1 MKKLLIILIFLSPLL
16 IQAQGFQVNLQG
28 QKQQSMGGTGTGVA
42 LDEASIFFNP
52 GAVSHLE
59 KNGVSLGISPTIANS
74 TFEHSTSQSQA
85 RSQSPVSTPFTGYA
99 VFGAEESKLKFGL
112 GVYTPFGSTMKW
124 EDGWVG
130 RFQLTKLQ
138 LFSVFIQPTVSY
150 KISDKI
156 GIGAGFVYGIG
167 KIDLRK
173 DLPPPVTFDDGT
185 PGSAKLTGNA
195 NGIGF
200 NAGIYLKPIEKL
212 SIGIT
217 YRSQVNMK
225 VKNGNAEFNVPGSL
239 SSSFPSGPFS
249 SSLPLPQVLSIGFGI
264 TPIEKLLITADVNF
278 IGWSAYKELAFDYE
292 KNTSSLQDTKSA
304 RNYKNTFAF
313 RLGGQY
319 NVKENLRVRAGIAY
333 QLTPVQDGYV
343 TPEVPDANKISY
355 TAGIGYK
362 FADKLTVDA
371 SFTFENFAKRT
382 DTNKENNFPG
392 TYKTYIAIPGISLTY
407 NF

>member
-1 MKKLLIILIFLSPLL
+1 MKKLLIILIFLSPFLA
-16 IQAQGFQVNLQG
+16 QAQGFQVNLQG

-42 LDEASIFFNP
+42 LDEASVFFNP

-74 TFEHSTSQSQA
+74 TFESSSSQTQN
-85 RSQSPVSTPFTGYA
+85 RTNSPVSTPFTGYA
-99 VFGAEESKLKFGL
+99 VFGREESKFKFGL
-112 GVYTPFGSTMKW
+112 GVYTPFGSTIKW
-124 EDGWVG
+124 EDGWAG

-167 KIDLRK
+167 KIDLRR
-173 DLPPPVTFDDGT
+173 DLPIVDGN
-185 PGSAKLTGNA
+185 GNYSSAKLTGNA
-195 NGIGF
+195 SGIGF

-225 VKNGNAEFNVPGSL
+225 VNNGNAEFTVPGSL
-239 SSSFPSGPFS
+239 SSSFPSGPFT
-249 SSLPLPQVLSIGFGI
+249 SSLPLPQVISIGVGV

-292 KNTSSLQDTKSA
+292 NNTSSLQDTKSV
-304 RNYKNTFAF
+304 RNYKDTYAF

-319 NVKENLRVRAGIAY
+319 SVKENLRVRAGIAY

-371 SFTFENFAKRT
+371 SFTFEDYAKRT
-382 DTNKENNFPG
+382 DTNKESNFSG
-392 TYKTYIAIPGISLTY
+392 SYKTYIAIPGISLTY

>member
-1 MKKLLIILIFLSPLL
+1 MKKLMIILISLAPFLS
-16 IQAQGFQVNLQG
+16 QAQGFQVNLQG
-28 QKQQSMGGTGTGVA
+28 QKQQAMGGTGTGVA
-42 LDEASIFFNP
+42 LDEASVFYNP

-74 TFEHSTSQSQA
+74 TFELSNSQTQN
-85 RSQSPVSTPFTGYA
+85 RTKSPVSTPFTGYA
-99 VFGAEESKLKFGL
+99 VFGKQDSKLKLGL
-112 GVYTPFGSTMKW
+112 GVYTPFGSTIKW
-124 EDGWVG
+124 EDGWAG

-150 KISDKI
+150 KISDKV
-156 GIGAGFVYGIG
+156 GIGAGFVYGLG
-167 KIDLRK
+167 KIDLSR
-173 DLPPPVTFDDGT
+173 DLPVTYPDGSY
-185 PGSAKLTGNA
+185 GSARLTGNA
-195 NGIGF
+195 SGIGF
-200 NAGIYLKPIEKL
+200 NAGIYLKPTEKL

-225 VKNGNAEFNVPGSL
+225 VNNGNAEFTVPGSL
-239 SSSFPSGPFS
+239 SSNFPNGAFS
-249 SSLPLPQVLSIGFGI
+249 SSLPLPQVISIGVGVK
-264 TPIEKLLITADVNF
+264 PIEKLLITADVNF
-278 IGWSAYKELAFDYE
+278 IGWSAYKELAFDYD
-292 KNTSSLQDTKSA
+292 KNTSTLQDTKEA
-304 RNYKNTFAF
+304 RNYKDTYAF

-319 NVKENLRVRAGIAY
+319 DVKENFRVRAGIAY

-382 DTNKENNFPG
+382 DTNMQNNFSG

>member
-1 MKKLLIILIFLSPLL
+1 MKKLLIILIFLSPFLV
-16 IQAQGFQVNLQG
+16 QAQGFQVNLQG
-28 QKQQSMGGTGTGVA
+28 QKQQSMGGTGTGTA
-42 LDEASIFFNP
+42 LDEASVFFNP

-59 KNGVSLGISPTIANS
+59 KNGVSLGISPTIAHS
-74 TFEHSTSQSQA
+74 TFESSSNQSQA
-85 RSQSPVSTPFTGYA
+85 RSNSPVSTPFTGYG
-99 VFGAEESKLKFGL
+99 VFGKADSKLKFGL

-124 EDGWVG
+124 EDGWSG

-150 KISDKI
+150 KINDVI
-156 GIGAGFVYGIG
+156 GIGGGFVYGIG
-167 KIDLRK
+167 KIDLRR
-173 DLPPPVTFDDGT
+173 DLPVIDANGNY
-185 PGSAKLTGNA
+185 GSAKLTGNA
-195 NGIGF
+195 SGVGF
-200 NAGIYLKPIEKL
+200 NVGIYLKPIEKL

-217 YRSQVNMK
+217 YRSKVNMK
-225 VKNGNAEFNVPGSL
+225 VNNGQAEFTVPGSL
-239 SSSFPSGPFS
+239 SSNFPNGAFS
-249 SSLPLPQVLSIGFGI
+249 SSLPLPAVLSVGLGLKP
-264 TPIEKLLITADVNF
+264 TDKLLISADVNL
-278 IGWSAYKELAFDYE
+278 IGWSAYKELSFDYE
-292 KNTSSLQDTKSA
+292 KNTSTLQDTKSQ

-319 NVKENLRVRAGIAY
+319 NINDNFRVRTGIAY

-371 SFTFENFAKRT
+371 SFTFEDFAKRT
-382 DTNKENNFPG
+382 DTNKESNFSG

>member
-16 IQAQGFQVNLQG
+16 VQAQGFQVNLQG
-28 QKQQSMGGTGTGVA
+28 QKQQSMGGTGTGTA
-42 LDEASIFFNP
+42 LDEASVFFNP

-59 KNGVSLGISPTIANS
+59 KNGVSVGISPTIAHS
-74 TFEHSTSQSQA
+74 TFESSNSQSQA
-85 RSQSPVSTPFTGYA
+85 RSNSPVSTPFTGYG
-99 VFGAEESKLKFGL
+99 VFGKAESNLKFGL

-124 EDGWVG
+124 EDGWAG

-150 KISDKI
+150 KINDKI

-167 KIDLRK
+167 KIDLRR
-173 DLPPPVTFDDGT
+173 DLPVIDANGNY
-185 PGSAKLTGNA
+185 GSAKLTGNA
-195 NGIGF
+195 SGIGF

-225 VKNGNAEFNVPGSL
+225 VNNGNAEFTVPGAL
-239 SSSFPSGPFS
+239 SSNFPNGAFS
-249 SSLPLPQVLSIGFGI
+249 SSLPLPEVLSIGVGV

-278 IGWSAYKELAFDYE
+278 IGWSAYKELSFDYE
-292 KNTSSLQDTKSA
+292 KNTSTLQDTKSE
-304 RNYKNTFAF
+304 RNYKDTYAF

-319 NVKENLRVRAGIAY
+319 SIKENFRVRAGIAY
-333 QLTPVQDGYV
+333 QLTPVKDGYV
-343 TPEVPDANKISY
+343 TPEVPDADKISY

-371 SFTFENFAKRT
+371 SFTFEDFSKRT
-382 DTNKENNFPG
+382 DTNKETNFSG
-392 TYKTYIAIPGISLTY
+392 TYKTYIAVPGISLTY

>member
-1 MKKLLIILIFLSPLL
+1 MKKLMIILLSLSPFLVK
-16 IQAQGFQVNLQG
+16 AQGFQVNLQG
-28 QKQQSMGGTGTGVA
+28 QKQQAMGGTGTGVA
-42 LDEASIFFNP
+42 LDEAAVFFNP

-74 TFEHSTSQSQA
+74 TFESSTSQTQN
-85 RSQSPVSTPFTGYA
+85 RSNSPVSTPFTGYA
-99 VFGAEESKLKFGL
+99 VYGKQDSKFKFGL

-124 EDGWVG
+124 EDGWAG
-130 RFQLTKLQ
+130 RYQLTKLQ

-167 KIDLRK
+167 KIDLRR
-173 DLPPPVTFDDGT
+173 DIPVFYPDGS

-195 NGIGF
+195 SGVGF
-200 NAGIYLKPIEKL
+200 NVGVYIKPIEKV

-225 VKNGNAEFNVPGSL
+225 VNNGNAEFTVPQSA
-239 SSSFPSGPFS
+239 SSNFPNGPFS
-249 SSLPLPQVLSIGFGI
+249 SSLPLPQVISIGVGV

-292 KNTSSLQDTKSA
+292 KNTTALQDTKSE
-304 RNYKNTFAF
+304 RNYKDTYAF

-319 NVKENLRVRAGIAY
+319 SVKENFRVRAGIAY
-333 QLTPVQDGYV
+333 QLTPVRDGYV

-362 FADKLTVDA
+362 FADKLTLDA
-371 SFTFENFAKRT
+371 SFTFEDFSKRT
-382 DTNKENNFPG
+382 DTNKESNFSG
-392 TYKTYIAIPGISLTY
+392 TYKTYIAVPGISLTY

>member
-1 MKKLLIILIFLSPLL
+1 MKKLLIILISLSPFLAH
-16 IQAQGFQVNLQG
+16 AQGFQVNLQG
-28 QKQQSMGGTGTGVA
+28 QKQQAMGGTGTGMA
-42 LDEASIFFNP
+42 LDEASVFYNP

-59 KNGVSLGISPTIANS
+59 KNGVSLGISPTIAHS
-74 TFEHSTSQSQA
+74 TFELSNTQTQN
-85 RSQSPVSTPFTGYA
+85 RTKSPVSTPFTGYA
-99 VFGAEESKLKFGL
+99 VFGKQDSKLKLGL
-112 GVYTPFGSTMKW
+112 GVYTPFGSTIKW
-124 EDGWVG
+124 EDGWAG

-150 KISDKI
+150 KISDKV

-167 KIDLRK
+167 KIDLSR
-173 DLPPPVTFDDGT
+173 DLPIIDANGNY
-185 PGSAKLTGNA
+185 GSARLTGNA
-195 NGIGF
+195 SGVGF
-200 NAGIYLKPIEKL
+200 NAGIYLKPSEKI

-225 VKNGNAEFNVPGSL
+225 INKGNAEFKVPPSASSNFPNGS
-239 SSSFPSGPFS
+239 FT
-249 SSLPLPQVLSIGFGI
+249 SSLPLPQVISIGVGLK
-264 TPIEKLLITADVNF
+264 PIEKLLITADVNF
-278 IGWSAYKELAFDYE
+278 IGWSAYKELAFDYD
-292 KNTSSLQDTKSA
+292 KNTSALQDTRSE
-304 RNYKNTFAF
+304 RNYKNTYAF

-319 NVKENLRVRAGIAY
+319 SVKENFRIRTGIAY

-355 TAGIGYK
+355 TAGLGYK
-362 FADKLTVDA
+362 FADKLTVDV

-382 DTNKENNFPG
+382 DTNKESNFSG

>member
-1 MKKLLIILIFLSPLL
+1 MKKLLIILIFLSPILV
-16 IQAQGFQVNLQG
+16 QAQGFQVNLQG

-42 LDEASIFFNP
+42 LDEASVFFNP

-74 TFEHSTSQSQA
+74 TYASSTNQS
-85 RSQSPVSTPFTGYA
+85 RDRTNSPVSTPFTGYA
-99 VFGAEESKLKFGL
+99 VYGPQDSKFKFGL
-112 GVYTPFGSTMKW
+112 GVYTPFGSTIKW
-124 EDGWVG
+124 QDNWAGHL
-130 RFQLTKLQ
+130 QLTKLQ

-150 KISDKI
+150 KINDKI
-156 GIGAGFVYGIG
+156 GVGAGFVYGIG
-167 KIDLRK
+167 KINLSK
-173 DLPPPVTFDDGT
+173 DIPITNSDGNFS
-185 PGSAKLTGNA
+185 SATLKGNA

-200 NAGIYLKPIEKL
+200 NVGVYLKPIEKL
-212 SIGIT
+212 TIGIT

-225 VKNGNAEFNVPGSL
+225 VRNGSAEFNVP
-239 SSSFPSGPFS
+239 SSASANFPNTSFT
-249 SSLPLPQVLSIGFGI
+249 SSLPLPQVFSIGIGVK
-264 TPIEKLLITADVNF
+264 PIEKLLITADVNF
-278 IGWSAYKELAFDYE
+278 IGWSAYKELAFDYD
-292 KNTSSLQDTKSA
+292 KNTAYLADTKSQ
-304 RNYKNTFAF
+304 RNYKDTYAF

-319 NVKENLRVRAGIAY
+319 DVKENLRVRAGIAY

-371 SFTFENFAKRT
+371 SFTFEDFAKRT
-382 DTNKENNFPG
+382 DTNKENNFSG

>member
-1 MKKLLIILIFLSPLL
+1 MKKLLIFLISLSPFLA
-16 IQAQGFQVNLQG
+16 QAQGFQVNLQG
-28 QKQQSMGGTGTGVA
+28 QKQQAMGGTGTGVA
-42 LDEASIFFNP
+42 LDEASVFFNP

-59 KNGVSLGISPTIANS
+59 KNGVSVGISPTIANS
-74 TFEHSTSQSQA
+74 TFESSGSQSQA
-85 RSQSPVSTPFTGYA
+85 RSNSPVSTPFTGYA
-99 VFGAEESKLKFGL
+99 VFGAEESKFKFGL

-124 EDGWVG
+124 EDGWAG

-138 LFSVFIQPTVSY
+138 LFSVFIQPTVSF
-150 KISDKI
+150 KISDKV
-156 GIGAGFVYGIG
+156 GIGAGFVYGVG
-167 KIDLRK
+167 KIDLRR
-173 DLPPPVTFDDGT
+173 DLPVVDSDGNY
-185 PGSAKLTGNA
+185 GSAKLTGNA
-195 NGIGF
+195 SGVGF

-225 VKNGNAEFNVPGSL
+225 VNSGNAEFTVPQSL
-239 SSSFPSGPFS
+239 SSNFPNGKFT
-249 SSLPLPQVLSIGFGI
+249 SSLPLPQVISIGVGV

-278 IGWSAYKELAFDYE
+278 IGWSSYKTLEFDYE
-292 KNTSSLQDTKSA
+292 NNTSSLQDTKSE
-304 RNYKNTFAF
+304 RNYKDTYSF

-319 NVKENLRVRAGIAY
+319 DVKENFRVRAGIAY

-371 SFTFENFAKRT
+371 SFTFEDFAKRT
-382 DTNKENNFPG
+382 DTNKETNFSG
-392 TYKTYIAIPGISLTY
+392 SYKTYIAIPGISLTY